1 MREEE
6 GGKLIQEIC
15 QFVIMTKGV
24 GTYLVREEEGGK
36 LIQESCQFVIMTKGV
51 GTYLEE
57 AAYQGVGA

>member
-1 MREEE
+1 
-6 GGKLIQEIC
+6 
-15 QFVIMTKGV
+15 MTKGV